1 MAKGHRL
8 GRWGEEMARQYLEQ
22 CGHICLARQLRR
34 PGGEIDLVTEYEGWI
49 VFVEVKTRGRGSVA
63 SPEVW
68 VDSRKLH
75 RMRQVARYWISENQN
90 RCPQGYRF
98 DVVAIE
104 FKGDGEGCEVR
115 HFAGV
120 V

>member
-1 MAKGHRL
+1 MKNGHAL
-8 GRWGEEMARQYLEQ
+8 GRWGEQMALNYLEQ
-22 CGHICLARQLRR
+22 CGHVCLARQMRR
-34 PGGEIDLVTEYEGWI
+34 PGGEIDLVTEFEGSI
-49 VFVEVKTRGRGSVA
+49 IFVEVKTRGRGACA

-75 RMRQVARYWISENQN
+75 RMRQVARYWIAEN
-90 RCPQGYRF
+90 RDRRPLGYRF

-104 FKGDGEGCEVR
+104 FKGEGDGLDVR

>member
-1 MAKGHRL
+1 MTKAHQL
-8 GRWGEEMARQYLEQ
+8 GRWGEQLAGFYLEQ
-22 CGHICLARQLRR
+22 CGHTCLARQMRR
-34 PGGEIDLVTEYEGWI
+34 PGGEIDLVTEFEGCI
-49 VFVEVKTRGRGSVA
+49 VFVEVKTRGRGACA

-75 RMRQVARYWISENQN
+75 RMRRVARYWIHENQDH
-90 RCPQGYRF
+90 QHHGYRF

-104 FKGDGEGCEVR
+104 FKGEGHGFVVR

-120 V
+120 I